1 MAISNALKA
10 QLVTDI
16 EQTRAEFMKLYGSP
30 LYDIVVPCPLDDV
43 EEVQLLLDCSY
54 PESGYRAVEATS

>member
-1 MAISNALKA
+1 MAIPNALKA

-16 EQTRAEFMKLYGSP
+16 EQTRAEFMKLYGFP
-30 LYDIVVPCPLDDV
+30 LEDIVVPCSLDDV

-54 PESGYRAVEATS
+54 PESGYRAVATMS